1 MAQIYRHPDLQDY
14 FVTVDFADPAA
25 YSNVVRH
32 YESGKAILLTNVQ
45 TECDNELISK
55 TAFVPQ
61 ESFKKFKSISFLN
74 DHLSGRDRAHPLRSA
89 LGGDDG
95 KYRAFVEQIRSVNAQ
110 LEGICRRLFPN
121 YRVLKPSITWRLTD
135 TVNENLHID
144 VYNQDIPDHHLRLF
158 VNLDIVPRIWH
169 TSFTLPTM
177 LDQYLGML
185 DSDFVRNA
193 SPGRICHDLNFA
205 VFGGFETAGR
215 EGKPK
220 HIAFFEPNE
229 IWLVDSRK
237 VSHQIFYGR
246 RAASTEFA
254 IDVSSMEDPLQ
265 HYYAVVDRFR
275 ARHLGSASGVQA

>member
-1 MAQIYRHPDLQDY
+1 
-14 FVTVDFADPAA
+14 
-25 YSNVVRH
+25 
-32 YESGKAILLTNVQ
+32 
-45 TECDNELISK
+45 
-55 TAFVPQ
+55 
-61 ESFKKFKSISFLN
+61 
-74 DHLSGRDRAHPLRSA
+74 
-89 LGGDDG
+89 
-95 KYRAFVEQIRSVNAQ
+95 
-110 LEGICRRLFPN
+110 
-121 YRVLKPSITWRLTD
+121 
-135 TVNENLHID
+135 
-144 VYNQDIPDHHLRLF
+144 
-158 VNLDIVPRIWH
+158 
-169 TSFTLPTM
+169 
-177 LDQYLGML
+177 
-185 DSDFVRNA
+185 
-193 SPGRICHDLNFA
+193 